1 MMIYF
6 QPEFVSA
13 MFDVAGNINGLN
25 LNDTEIGLLSAV
37 ILATP
42 GESCWEPA
50 PWELTLACPYTGNY
64 LVFCDHAFSKKSCS
78 C

>member
-1 MMIYF
+1 MTLSICISCTCFEKLLHLF
-6 QPEFVSA
+6 QAEFVNA

-42 GESCWEPA
+42 G
-50 PWELTLACPYTGNY
+50 
-64 LVFCDHAFSKKSCS
+64 
-78 C
+78 